1 MAFKSLLVSGESS
14 QKRQRMLSVGVSEA
28 QLRFIAS
35 SAVPQGMGLSL
46 PSHALLEV
54 RLRVAGWWERV
65 GSECLHGVLLLA
77 GWLGQSRHRHRT
89 YRDWGLRVI

>member
-28 QLRFIAS
+28 QLRFTAS
-35 SAVPQGMGLSL
+35 SAGPQGMGLSL

-54 RLRVAGWWERV
+54 RLPVAGWWKRA
-65 GSECLHGVLLLA
+65 GSECVCRVFCSWLDGWVSQGIAILLTEIGV
-77 GWLGQSRHRHRT
+77 
-89 YRDWGLRVI
+89 YV